1 MRRSVPGSVGFKIW
15 WAIRILALLVIL
27 SFIGV
32 LAGIQFALWTLGI
45 SCLMLLL
52 VWFAYQ
58 FIGLTKE

>member
-1 MRRSVPGSVGFKIW
+1 VGFKIW

-45 SCLMLLL
+45 SCLMMLL